1 MNFNSR
7 AGAGSVFERFPV
19 GSEHPCWYDR
29 HDPKTVVL
37 VRGPGGAYFFA
48 LLPLPV
54 LALGLSM
61 LRRRRREA

>member
-7 AGAGSVFERFPV
+7 AGAGSVFERFPI
-19 GSEHPCWYDR
+19 GSEQSCWYDP

-37 VRGPGGAYFFA
+37 VRGPGGAYFLA

-54 LALGLSM
+54 LGLGFSM
-61 LRRRRREA
+61 LRRRRRAA